1 LELRVPR
8 RPLEFSVG
16 EGFVEAAAGNRWRA
30 AEGVV
35 VAVASFERGGVR
47 RVTIVSR

>member
-1 LELRVPR
+1 MELRVPR

-16 EGFVEAAAGNRWRA
+16 EGFVEGRNRWRA